1 MYEMLLEISHEF
13 EELEQ
18 LVDNNDIRT
27 KNKFL
32 GYAICTAIASG
43 DPKTQMRKIVRVC
56 QSKSVTDRI
65 IGCVS
70 VFSNRNLLETKEYIK
85 FLIDAYINPIF

>member
-1 MYEMLLEISHEF
+1 
-13 EELEQ
+13 LEQ
-18 LVDNNDIRT
+18 LVDKNDIRS
-27 KNKFL
+27 KNIFL

-56 QSKSVTDRI
+56 QSKLVTDRM

-70 VFSNRNLLETKEYIK
+70 VFSNRDLLKTKEYVK
-85 FLIDAYINPIF
+85 FLIDAYINPLF